1 MPPKRAKGCTTLSD
15 SQCRVRVT
23 SKTSPCL
30 FDSSATKGKK
40 CRPAKSPRAVAK
52 KSPVPKKSPVTKKSP
67 VAKKSPGA
75 KKSPVTKKSPGAKKS
90 PKRSMETWSKCHTL
104 FRKKS
109 TSPNGRC
116 INAIKGF
123 KSSQASGCSDP
134 SKYRLDRR
142 AKKCRK
148 YSSPKAK
155 KARKSSK

>member
-52 KSPVPKKSPVTKKSP
+52 KSPVP
-67 VAKKSPGA
+67 